1 MHEDLGRRWTF
12 TLDAT
17 GGNQTS
23 AVPYSGQPGL
33 SARSYSQAE
42 VAYRLGNPAIDDG
55 KTVSAYTRVF
65 AGGGTQNS
73 AIPIYAPMIAGG
85 LRWKPFSNQ
94 AINLAVEEQTPLD
107 KTSYSQTTA
116 MLRASASFFNT
127 GKYSDDWH
135 PNGSGWNAQNLY
147 LDAAHYMTSGLGSLT
162 ADYRISRH
170 EKIANGQTI
179 EPYTHLQWNELNNQ
193 VNKDLRIGLGV
204 RWNWWSGQ
212 SRYDAYPSKTSL
224 GIEFQHAFTTYL
236 NERQAVFV
244 TFGGRW

>member
-1 MHEDLGRRWTF
+1 
-12 TLDAT
+12 
-17 GGNQTS
+17 
-23 AVPYSGQPGL
+23 
-33 SARSYSQAE
+33 
-42 VAYRLGNPAIDDG
+42 
-55 KTVSAYTRVF
+55 
-65 AGGGTQNS
+65 
-73 AIPIYAPMIAGG
+73 
-85 LRWKPFSNQ
+85 
-94 AINLAVEEQTPLD
+94 
-107 KTSYSQTTA
+107 
-116 MLRASASFFNT
+116 
-127 GKYSDDWH
+127 
-135 PNGSGWNAQNLY
+135 
-147 LDAAHYMTSGLGSLT
+147 MTSGLGSLT

-236 NERQAVFV
+236 NERQAVFI